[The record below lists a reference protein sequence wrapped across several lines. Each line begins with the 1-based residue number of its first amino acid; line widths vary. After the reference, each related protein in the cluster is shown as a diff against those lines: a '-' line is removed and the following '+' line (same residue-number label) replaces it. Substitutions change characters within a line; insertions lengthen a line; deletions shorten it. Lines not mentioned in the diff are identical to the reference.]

1 MLKYVPR
8 WLASCQTPE
17 EIFVFWF
24 DDATFC
30 HHKRNRCRWQCQP
43 CRCGFL
49 LCAVPSGRAEWLCHF
64 FRLQQGQKMS
74 HRRNG
79 RSEKSEEW
87 ERNGLEAPWLFS
99 PPLPESYPLI
109 LELQKAMVCR
119 ELQLW
124 QGQPEN
130 VLEQGRIG
138 QETASYVHQSTNCP
152 PETSCPPMGQ
162 AEGIQASQ
170 PSQPTQPTESP
181 PSKL

>member
-1 MLKYVPR
+1 MMPLFVTIKETGADGSASLAGV
-8 WLASCQTPE
+8 ASCSVQFPQAGQNG
-17 EIFVFWF
+17 F
-24 DDATFC
+24 ATSLGCNKGRKC
-30 HHKRNRCRWQCQP
+30 HTGGMGGVRSQ
-43 CRCGFL
+43 
-49 LCAVPSGRAEWLCHF
+49 
-64 FRLQQGQKMS
+64 
-74 HRRNG
+74 
-79 RSEKSEEW
+79 RSE
-87 ERNGLEAPWLFS
+87 RGMGLRLPGFS
-99 PPLPESYPLI
+99 HLHFQSYPLI

-170 PSQPTQPTESP
+170 PSQPTEPTE
-181 PSKL
+181 